1 MRPIDRVIVKV
12 NNKVYS
18 FLDPLLLDETERPY
32 CLNDSAVNKLA
43 VVIPYN
49 KDFINNIIIKSDK
62 IFKMIESSTTILSL
76 NGVSIYTFII
86 ESIQYD
92 GVNLVLKMVCPY

>member
-1 MRPIDRVIVKV
+1 MIDRVIVRVNDKV
-12 NNKVYS
+12 HS

-32 CLNDSAVNKLA
+32 CSNNGIVNKLA

-49 KDFINNIIIKSDK
+49 KDFINDIIIKIKQNIQSSD
-62 IFKMIESSTTILSL
+62 TILSL
-76 NGVSIYTFII
+76 NGTPVYTFII

-92 GVNLVLKMVCPY
+92 SVNLVLKMVCPY